1 MKLLGSTEN
10 KKTKYKNNEN
20 APQLETTE
28 VVLVHC
34 NIVDTDYPQDSSVLY
49 AFVPNTSFGVLF
61 ETFLFET
68 SFRKH

>member
-34 NIVDTDYPQDSSVLY
+34 NIVDNDYPQDSSILY
-49 AFVPNTSFGVLF
+49 AFVPSTSFGVLF